1 MAIAMLQHFPH
12 KELSSGTTLGGRQPP
27 SQSPF
32 LFILFLLLKRGS
44 SEGGRRGWDFQL
56 RLQSHMLSPWNFVGW
71 GMESTELGA
80 RDIHFPGTWNLGA
93 LDALLLL
100 DGIWVSFLLQNVDL
114 SI

>member
-1 MAIAMLQHFPH
+1 MGLSAEASVTHALSL
-12 KELSSGTTLGGRQPP
+12 ELCR
-27 SQSPF
+27 
-32 LFILFLLLKRGS
+32 
-44 SEGGRRGWDFQL
+44 
-56 RLQSHMLSPWNFVGW
+56 V

-100 DGIWVSFLLQNVDL
+100 DGIWVSFLLRNVDL

>member
-1 MAIAMLQHFPH
+1 
-12 KELSSGTTLGGRQPP
+12 
-27 SQSPF
+27 
-32 LFILFLLLKRGS
+32 
-44 SEGGRRGWDFQL
+44 
-56 RLQSHMLSPWNFVGW
+56 MLSPWNFVGW